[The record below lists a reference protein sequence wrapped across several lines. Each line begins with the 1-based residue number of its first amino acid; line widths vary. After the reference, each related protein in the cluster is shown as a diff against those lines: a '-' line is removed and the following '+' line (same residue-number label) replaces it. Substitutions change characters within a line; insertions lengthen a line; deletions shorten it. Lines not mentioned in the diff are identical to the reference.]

1 MKGRQKAMVLGAFL
15 GALGAQA
22 AWADDDNRAV
32 PRGGGSHAGSSAGA
46 SHHSSGGSSWDSS
59 GSSSSSYGGDSSS
72 YASAAAFA
80 DDNRAVPRGGGSSGG
95 SSAGS
100 SHHSSGGSSSGSS
113 GSSYSGDS
121 SSSGNR
127 HHSRP
132 PQTDAQR
139 RKPTPG
145 TGTGYRRHRGGDYYG
160 SRYGYY
166 PYSNYHW
173 NYGYYWSPWY
183 YPSYGGWYGGYGH
196 YGYGPGYGGGYHR
209 GYGNAGSVRV
219 MVEPRQTKVYV
230 DDYYA
235 GVADDFDGI
244 FQRLNLSTGRHD
256 ISLRLDGYETH
267 RVKLYVPLDH
277 TLKIKH
283 EMVRGSSEKVSES
296 TVGDPVDEAR
306 YSRDPDDDYENDR
319 DHRDETRP
327 GNRGERGTVRL
338 DVTPSDASIYVD
350 GVFRGTGQDLR
361 RVTLPEGTHR
371 LEVVRPGYRTL
382 ERDIDVTAGEVEEVD
397 VDLPRS

>member
-1 MKGRQKAMVLGAFL
+1 MMGRQKAMVLGAFL
-15 GALGAQA
+15 SALGTQA
-22 AWADDDNRAV
+22 LWADDDNRAV
-32 PRGGGSHAGSSAGA
+32 PREGGSDGASSVGA

-59 GSSSSSYGGDSSS
+59 GSSYGSDSSS
-72 YASAAAFA
+72 YAAAASFA

-100 SHHSSGGSSSGSS
+100 SHHSSSGSSSGSS

-121 SSSGNR
+121 SSSGSR

-145 TGTGYRRHRGGDYYG
+145 TGTGYRHGHGGRGGYYGGYGGYYG
-160 SRYGYY
+160 SYGY
-166 PYSNYHW
+166 PYW

-196 YGYGPGYGGGYHR
+196 YGYGPSYGYGYRR

-244 FQRLNLSTGRHD
+244 FQRLNLSSGRHD
-256 ISLRLDGYETH
+256 ISLRLDGFETH
-267 RVKLYVPLDH
+267 RVKLYVPLDG
-277 TLKIKH
+277 TIKIKH
-283 EMVRGSSEKVSES
+283 EMVRGASDKVSES
-296 TVGDPVDEAR
+296 TVGDPVAEAR
-306 YSRDPDDDYENDR
+306 YERDPDDDYENSR
-319 DHRDETRP
+319 DHREETRP
-327 GNRGERGTVRL
+327 DNRGERGTVRL
-338 DVTPSDASIYVD
+338 EVSPSDASIYVD

-361 RVTLPEGTHR
+361 KVTLPEGTHR

-382 ERDIDVTAGEVEEVD
+382 ERDVEVTAGETEEVD
-397 VDLPRS
+397 IDLPRS

>member
-15 GALGAQA
+15 SALGAQA
-22 AWADDDNRAV
+22 AWADDNRAV
-32 PRGGGSHAGSSAGA
+32 PRDGGSDGGSSVGA

-59 GSSSSSYGGDSSS
+59 SSSHSGGESSS
-72 YASAAAFA
+72 YAASASFA
-80 DDNRAVPRGGGSSGG
+80 DDNRAVPRGGGSGGG

-100 SHHSSGGSSSGSS
+100 RHHGGGSSSGSS

-121 SSSGNR
+121 SSSSSGSS

-145 TGTGYRRHRGGDYYG
+145 TGTGYRQGGYYG
-160 SRYGYY
+160 GYYGYPY
-166 PYSNYHW
+166 YSNYYW

-183 YPSYGGWYGGYGH
+183 YPSYGWYGGYGP
-196 YGYGPGYGGGYHR
+196 YGYGPGYGYGHGSYR
-209 GYGNAGSVRV
+209 SGPGNAGSIRV
-219 MVEPRQTKVYV
+219 MVEPRKTKVYV

-244 FQRLNLSTGRHD
+244 FQRLDLSAGRHD

-267 RVKLYVPLDH
+267 RVKLYVPVGD

-283 EMVRGSSEKVSES
+283 EMVKGSSEKVSES

-306 YSRDPDDDYENDR
+306 YARDPEDDYENSR

-327 GNRGERGTVRL
+327 DNRGERGTVRL
-338 DVTPSDASIYVD
+338 EVSPADASIYVD
-350 GVFRGTGQDLR
+350 GVFRGTGSDLR
-361 RVTLPEGTHR
+361 KVTLPEGRHR

-382 ERDIDVTAGEVEEVD
+382 ERDIDVTAGEVEVVD

>member
-32 PRGGGSHAGSSAGA
+32 PRDGGSDAGSSVGA

-59 GSSSSSYGGDSSS
+59 SSSGSSYGSDSSS
-72 YASAAAFA
+72 YASAASFA

-100 SHHSSGGSSSGSS
+100 SHHSSGGSSGSS

-145 TGTGYRRHRGGDYYG
+145 TGTGYRHHRRGDYYYG

-196 YGYGPGYGGGYHR
+196 YGYGPGYGGGYRR

-327 GNRGERGTVRL
+327 DNRGERGTVRL

>member
-15 GALGAQA
+15 SALGAQA

-32 PRGGGSHAGSSAGA
+32 PRGGGSEGGSSAGA
-46 SHHSSGGSSWDSS
+46 SHHSSGGSS
-59 GSSSSSYGGDSSS
+59 SSSSGGDTSS
-72 YASAAAFA
+72 YAAASFA

-100 SHHSSGGSSSGSS
+100 SHRSSGGSSSGSS
-113 GSSYSGDS
+113 GSSYRGDS

-145 TGTGYRRHRGGDYYG
+145 TGTGYRHHGRGGYYG
-160 SRYGYY
+160 GYYGGYGYGY
-166 PYSNYHW
+166 PYW

-196 YGYGPGYGGGYHR
+196 YGYGPSYGYGYRR
-209 GYGNAGSVRV
+209 GYDNAGSVRV

-256 ISLRLDGYETH
+256 ISLRLDGFETH
-267 RVKLYVPLDH
+267 RVKLYVPVDG
-277 TLKIKH
+277 TIKIKH
-283 EMVRGSSEKVSES
+283 EMVRGSSDKVSES
-296 TVGDPVDEAR
+296 TVGDPVEEAR
-306 YSRDPDDDYENDR
+306 YSRDPDDDYENSR

-327 GNRGERGTVRL
+327 DNWGERGTVRL
-338 DVTPSDASIYVD
+338 EVSPSDASIYVD

-361 RVTLPEGTHR
+361 KVTLPEGRHR

-382 ERDIDVTAGEVEEVD
+382 ERDVDVTAGETEQVE

>member
-15 GALGAQA
+15 GALGTQA

-32 PRGGGSHAGSSAGA
+32 PRGGSDGGSSAGA
-46 SHHSSGGSSWDSS
+46 SHHYSGGGSSGDSW
-59 GSSSSSYGGDSSS
+59 SSSSGAGSSS
-72 YASAAAFA
+72 YAAAASFA
-80 DDNRAVPRGGGSSGG
+80 DDNRAVPRGGGSGG

-100 SHHSSGGSSSGSS
+100 SHHSSGRSGSS
-113 GSSYSGDS
+113 GSSASGDS
-121 SSSGNR
+121 SSSGSR

-145 TGTGYRRHRGGDYYG
+145 TGTGYRHHRGNRYYG
-160 SRYGYY
+160 YYGY
-166 PYSNYHW
+166 PYSNYYW

-196 YGYGPGYGGGYHR
+196 YGYGPGYGYGYRR
-209 GYGNAGSVRV
+209 GYGSAGSVRV

-256 ISLRLDGYETH
+256 IELRLDGYETH
-267 RVKLYVPLDH
+267 KVKLYVPLDH
-277 TLKIKH
+277 TIKIKH
-283 EMVRGSSEKVSES
+283 EMVRGSSERVSES

-306 YSRDPDDDYENDR
+306 YSRDPDDDYENSR
-319 DHRDETRP
+319 EHRDETRP
-327 GNRGERGTVRL
+327 DNWGERGTVRL
-338 DVTPSDASIYVD
+338 DVSPSDASIYVD

-361 RVTLPEGTHR
+361 KVTLPEGRHR

-382 ERDIDVTAGEVEEVD
+382 ERDVEVTAGETEEID

>member
-1 MKGRQKAMVLGAFL
+1 MKGRQTAMVLGAFL
-15 GALGAQA
+15 SALGTQA
-22 AWADDDNRAV
+22 L
-32 PRGGGSHAGSSAGA
+32 S
-46 SHHSSGGSSWDSS
+46 
-59 GSSSSSYGGDSSS
+59 
-72 YASAAAFA
+72 A

-95 SSAGS
+95 GGSSAGS
-100 SHHSSGGSSSGSS
+100 SHHSSSSGSS
-113 GSSYSGDS
+113 GSSS
-121 SSSGNR
+121 SSSDGGSYSSGR
-127 HHSRP
+127 EHHSRP

-145 TGTGYRRHRGGDYYG
+145 TGTGYRRHGGHYGGYYG
-160 SRYGYY
+160 RGYY
-166 PYSNYHW
+166 PYSDYYW

-183 YPSYGGWYGGYGH
+183 YPSYGGWYGGYN
-196 YGYGPGYGGGYHR
+196 YGYGPSYGYGYR
-209 GYGNAGSVRV
+209 RAYGNVGSVRV

-244 FQRLNLSTGRHD
+244 FQRLNVSSGRHD

-267 RVKLYVPLDH
+267 KVKLYVPLDG
-277 TLKIKH
+277 TIKIKH

-306 YSRDPDDDYENDR
+306 FSRDPDDDYENDR
-319 DHRDETRP
+319 DHREETRP
-327 GNRGERGTVRL
+327 DNRGERGTVRL
-338 DVTPSDASIYVD
+338 DVRPADASIYVD
-350 GVFRGTGQDLR
+350 GVFRGTGSDLR
-361 RVTLPEGTHR
+361 KVTLPEGTHR

-382 ERDIDVTAGEVEEVD
+382 ERDVEVTAGETEEVD

>member
-15 GALGAQA
+15 SALGTQA
-22 AWADDDNRAV
+22 AWANDDNRAV
-32 PRGGGSHAGSSAGA
+32 PRDGGSGGGSSVGA
-46 SHHSSGGSSWDSS
+46 SHHSRGGSSWDSS
-59 GSSSSSYGGDSSS
+59 SWSSGGDSPT
-72 YASAAAFA
+72 YAASASFA
-80 DDNRAVPRGGGSSGG
+80 DDNRAVPRGGSSGG

-100 SHHSSGGSSSGSS
+100 SGRSSGSSGSS
-113 GSSYSGDS
+113 GSSYRGDS
-121 SSSGNR
+121 SSSGSR

-145 TGTGYRRHRGGDYYG
+145 TGSGWRHHRGDRYYG
-160 SRYGYY
+160 YYGY
-166 PYSNYHW
+166 PYSNYYW

-196 YGYGPGYGGGYHR
+196 YGYGPGYGNGYRR
-209 GYGNAGSVRV
+209 GYGSAGSVRV

-267 RVKLYVPLDH
+267 KVKLYVPLDH
-277 TLKIKH
+277 TIKIKH
-283 EMVRGSSEKVSES
+283 QMVRGSSEKVSES

-306 YSRDPDDDYENDR
+306 YSRDPDDDYENSPE
-319 DHRDETRP
+319 HRDETRP
-327 GNRGERGTVRL
+327 DNWGERGTVRL
-338 DVTPSDASIYVD
+338 DVSPSDASIYVD

-361 RVTLPEGTHR
+361 KVTLPEGRHR

-382 ERDIDVTAGEVEEVD
+382 ERDVEVTAGETEEIE

>member
-1 MKGRQKAMVLGAFL
+1 MNGRQKAMVLGAFL
-15 GALGAQA
+15 SALGTQA

-32 PRGGGSHAGSSAGA
+32 PRDGGSESGASAGS
-46 SHHSSGGSSWDSS
+46 SHHSSGDGFSSA
-59 GSSSSSYGGDSSS
+59 SSYGGDASS
-72 YASAAAFA
+72 YAAAASFA

-100 SHHSSGGSSSGSS
+100 SHHSSSGSSSGSS
-113 GSSYSGDS
+113 GSSSSADS
-121 SSSGNR
+121 SSGSS

-145 TGTGYRRHRGGDYYG
+145 TGSGYRHHRGGYYG
-160 SRYGYY
+160 GGYYGGGYYGGRYSYGYY
-166 PYSNYHW
+166 PYWS
-173 NYGYYWSPWY
+173 YGYFYSPWY
-183 YPSYGGWYGGYGH
+183 YPSYGGWYGGYG
-196 YGYGPGYGGGYHR
+196 YGGYGGYDAPYR
-209 GYGNAGSVRV
+209 RYGNAGSVRV
-219 MVEPRQTKVYV
+219 MVEPRETKVYV

-256 ISLRLDGYETH
+256 ITLRLGGYETQKI
-267 RVKLYVPLDH
+267 KLYVPYDH
-277 TLKIKH
+277 TIKIKH

-306 YSRDPDDDYENDR
+306 YSRDPDDDYENSR

-327 GNRGERGTVRL
+327 DNRGERGTVRL
-338 DVTPSDASIYVD
+338 DVSPADASIYVD
-350 GVFRGTGQDLR
+350 GVFRGTGSDLR
-361 RVTLPEGTHR
+361 KVTLPEGRHR
-371 LEVVRPGYRTL
+371 FEVVRPGYRTL
-382 ERDIDVTAGEVEEVD
+382 ERDVDVTAGEIEEVD

>member
-15 GALGAQA
+15 SALGTQA
-22 AWADDDNRAV
+22 L
-32 PRGGGSHAGSSAGA
+32 S
-46 SHHSSGGSSWDSS
+46 
-59 GSSSSSYGGDSSS
+59 
-72 YASAAAFA
+72 A

-95 SSAGS
+95 GHSSGGS
-100 SHHSSGGSSSGSS
+100 SHHSSGSSSSGSS
-113 GSSYSGDS
+113 GSSS
-121 SSSGNR
+121 SSSSDSGR
-127 HHSRP
+127 QHHSRP

-145 TGTGYRRHRGGDYYG
+145 TGSGYRHHGGGYYG
-160 SRYGYY
+160 GRYGRGYY
-166 PYSNYHW
+166 PYSDYYW

-196 YGYGPGYGGGYHR
+196 YGYGGPSYGYGYR
-209 GYGNAGSVRV
+209 RSYDNAGSVRV

-256 ISLRLDGYETH
+256 ISLRLDGFETH
-267 RVKLYVPLDH
+267 RVKLYVPIDG
-277 TLKIKH
+277 TIKIKH

-319 DHRDETRP
+319 DHREETRP
-327 GNRGERGTVRL
+327 DNRGERGTVRL
-338 DVTPSDASIYVD
+338 DVSPSDASIYVD

-361 RVTLPEGTHR
+361 RVTLPEGRHR

-382 ERDIDVTAGEVEEVD
+382 ERDVEVTAGETEEVD